1 MAYLQDIYRAILTG
15 SYSERRSAITMKQET
30 EDQRH
35 IRKRSDFINPLINRD
50 ICKLDMPVDLYRA
63 YGQYHYGIFADGNP
77 YPVGMHDDNGL
88 LNKKYQS
95 LN

>member
-1 MAYLQDIYRAILTG
+1 M
-15 SYSERRSAITMKQET
+15 
-30 EDQRH
+30 
-35 IRKRSDFINPLINRD
+35 D

-77 YPVGMHDDNGL
+77 YPVGMYDDNGL